1 MIELAF
7 TKNSKYERDMVSFC
21 RPVELKGI
29 TLHCDLQLQESTALI
44 KPLLEPTEGL
54 VVGHKIFCS
63 TLCY

>member
-1 MIELAF
+1 
-7 TKNSKYERDMVSFC
+7 MVSFC